1 MAGAA
6 GAGGLAVATY
16 NNIKNRQPKV
26 EEQPVD
32 PATFEDQQY
41 YGNLAIGPSSPTH
54 AIADNHDNNR
64 VQAGQQEQ
72 YDPYR
77 PSPHASWLSQASAID
92 PFGTA
97 AAYNYATQLHQ
108 ASAATSSVERPPVLL
123 APPEDNT
130 VPAGGGGGGGG
141 AYVPALARTIH
152 DQSRQSP
159 EMDAFGGNG
168 GGGARWQQ
176 GSETGARAS
185 GITATIDASSVSNDS
200 STSNTTD
207 ESKQQRPQHIQTD
220 SGDTNNKNKGRML
233 WDDALASAGCTTV
246 ARSAST
252 ASTNP
257 FRSSM
262 SNPRDSGI
270 SALRI
275 SPIPEDA
282 WSLEDHAA
290 MPSDDNPV
298 AAIEGNNNSIDT
310 SPTMQQQHHPKPVHR
325 NNTSQI

>member
-1 MAGAA
+1 MAGAV
-6 GAGGLAVATY
+6 GAGVLAVATY
-16 NNIKNRQPKV
+16 NNYNNRQPKV
-26 EEQPVD
+26 EELD
-32 PATFEDQQY
+32 PATFEDQQ
-41 YGNLAIGPSSPTH
+41 I
-54 AIADNHDNNR
+54 
-64 VQAGQQEQ
+64 QAGQQEQ

-77 PSPHASWLSQASAID
+77 PNPHASWLSQASAID

-108 ASAATSSVERPPVLL
+108 ASAATSSVERPPTTVIRESTYNNLHASIFHVS

-130 VPAGGGGGGGG
+130 VPAGGG
-141 AYVPALARTIH
+141 AYVPAFVPTIH

-168 GGGARWQQ
+168 GGGDGGKRGSWLLKKIAARWQQ
-176 GSETGARAS
+176 GWATGAHAS
-185 GITATIDASSVSNDS
+185 DITATTDASSVNNDS

-220 SGDTNNKNKGRML
+220 SGDNSNNNKGRML
-233 WDDALASAGCTTV
+233 WDIALASAGGSTV

-262 SNPRDSGI
+262 STHRDSVI

-275 SPIPEDA
+275 PLIQEDA
-282 WSLEDHAA
+282 WTLEDHAA
-290 MPSDDNPV
+290 MSN
-298 AAIEGNNNSIDT
+298 E
-310 SPTMQQQHHPKPVHR
+310 
-325 NNTSQI
+325 